1 MNKILTYKPFFVLA
15 LFVTF
20 AFSALALEPPK
31 MQCLRLLNNN
41 QRIKISWNYNTA
53 DCSKYKIFYFYINYQ
68 LCDSM
73 TVSSGNSYNYNFCD
87 YGSKEIDGIP
97 VENVYHCYIMAVDSS
112 GNIAYSDTIKSIT
125 LTVTP
130 QENNTLAFLE
140 WESPTTNLDNSWGE
154 FFNIYKKRTF
164 EPNFSTTPFA
174 TVPKNQLSYI
184 DTSDVCSDTVLYQV
198 SINNYYSNFENCQ
211 FMTTIGSVFLSDS
224 TDPKAPILDSVSITP
239 TNEVLLGFHSTE
251 PNMMAYII
259 YHITENGN
267 IALDTVRDATFW
279 IDTDINPSNVTRTYR
294 ISVLDSCMN
303 GSPMTEDPQKNIKVE
318 LQGSDACAKQ
328 AIINWNAY
336 QNLHDGVD
344 KYEVLLSDD
353 LGQNW
358 TSLGFTDNTSYMIS
372 SLQLNTTYIVYV
384 RVVNTSG
391 TITSSS
397 NRVNFS
403 ITAEAT
409 NDFTYIRTVSVED
422 NRHLLIRVFTSGDTL
437 AFESLTLQRSEDG
450 TNFVNIKTLPYVQNT
465 ANYVFYDS
473 SINFARNIY
482 YYRTFITDDCGSDV
496 AYSNIAHNLLLK
508 GESLTQNNS
517 LNWQAYDSWNGQV
530 INYRVLRKTEMED
543 GFSVIS
549 EVTPSSFNSYHDD
562 VSSLAESGS
571 KFVYYIVAEENP
583 NNYGFAETSNSNYLT
598 LTQHPTLF
606 IPNAFRP
613 TGANNNVFNPVNS
626 FVSPDGY
633 CLSIYSRTGDLIFVS
648 TNPSQGWNGKIK
660 DKYAPL
666 GVYVYHITYKLPDNT
681 LVERDGTVTVVR

>member
-1 MNKILTYKPFFVLA
+1 MKYKTFFTIAFFMAIVL
-15 LFVTF
+15 
-20 AFSALALEPPK
+20 SAYALEPPK

-41 QRIKISWNYNTA
+41 QRIKISWSNNEE
-53 DCSKYKIFYFYINYQ
+53 DCSKYEILYFYINYQ

-73 TVSSGNSYNYNFCD
+73 TVSSSDNLDFCD
-87 YGSKEIDGIP
+87 YGSKEINNIP
-97 VENVYHCYIMAVDSS
+97 IDDIYHCYIMAVDSF

-130 QENNTLAFLE
+130 QESNTLAFLE
-140 WESPTTNLDNSWGE
+140 WESPIPNLDNSWGN
-154 FFNIYKKRTF
+154 FFNLYKKRTY
-164 EPNFSTTPFA
+164 EPNFPSTPFA
-174 TVPKNQLSYI
+174 TVPNNQLSYI
-184 DTSDVCSDTVLYQV
+184 DTSDVCSDIVLYQV
-198 SINNYYSNFENCQ
+198 SINNYYSIHENCQ

-224 TDPKAPILDSVSITP
+224 TDPRAPILDSVTITP

-251 PNMMAYII
+251 PNMMAYVI

-279 IDTDINPSNVTRTYR
+279 IDTGINPSSVTRTYR

-303 GSPMTEDPQKNIKVE
+303 GSPMTEDPQKNIKLE
-318 LQGSDACAKQ
+318 LQSSDACDKQ

-372 SLQLNTTYIVYV
+372 NLQLNTTYIVYV

-403 ITAEAT
+403 ITVETT
-409 NDFTYIRTVSVED
+409 NDFTYIRTVSVEN
-422 NRHLLIRVFTSGDTL
+422 NRHLLIKVLTSGDTL

-473 SINFARNIY
+473 SINFTRNIY
-482 YYRTFITDDCGSDV
+482 YYRAFITDGCGSDI

-508 GESLTQNNS
+508 GESLTQSNS
-517 LNWQAYDSWNGQV
+517 LNWQAYASWDGEV
-530 INYRVLRKTEMED
+530 GNYRVLRKNEMED
-543 GFSVIS
+543 GFSPVA
-549 EVTPSSFNSYHDD
+549 EVTPSSFNGFQDD

-583 NNYGFAETSNSNYLT
+583 NDYGFAETSNSNHIT
-598 LTQHPTLF
+598 LTQNPTLF

-613 TGANNNVFNPVNS
+613 TGTDNNVFNPVNS

-633 CLSIYSRTGDLIFVS
+633 CLSIYSRTGDLIFIS

-660 DKYAPL
+660 DKYAPF
-666 GVYVYHITYKLPDNT
+666 GVYVYHISYKLPDNT
-681 LVERDGTVTVVR
+681 VIERDGTVTVVR